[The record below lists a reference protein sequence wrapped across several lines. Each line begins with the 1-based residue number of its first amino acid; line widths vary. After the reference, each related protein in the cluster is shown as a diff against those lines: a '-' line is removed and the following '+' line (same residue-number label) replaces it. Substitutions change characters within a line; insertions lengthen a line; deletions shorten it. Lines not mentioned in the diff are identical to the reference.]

1 MPVMKLGLIYC
12 INRPT
17 QLYHI
22 KEPIFDKKKWTENTE
37 KDAYMRQINPENEFL
52 AMHPRFTHDFTAL
65 AYIAR
70 DEKFLSHTTN
80 YQMKMMS
87 WPQEET
93 PVSETIVDRY
103 PDYPS
108 KDTEFCGFYGYNDTY
123 SLS

>member
-1 MPVMKLGLIYC
+1 
-12 INRPT
+12 
-17 QLYHI
+17 
-22 KEPIFDKKKWTENTE
+22 
-37 KDAYMRQINPENEFL
+37 MRQINPENEFL

-123 SLS
+123 SLSQFLSESKRFFLTESEVRGHHRIFVVDVKEK